1 MRPQYVGY
9 IRAARGQRLTGN
21 RAIIESEPSTRT
33 DAETWLNSM
42 LESCVEEG
50 AVVAEAGTR
59 KYEPKTK
66 TRRARKT
73 GKSSKETG
81 HSAENETE
89 TRFGPDHEA
98 LLAEKAQPRRR
109 SRARPAHRKTD
120 HAASA
125 RAHAK

>member
-9 IRAARGQRLTGN
+9 IRAARGKRLTGN
-21 RAIIESEPSTRT
+21 RAFIESEPSTRT

-66 TRRARKT
+66 TRRTRKT
-73 GKSSKETG
+73 GQSSKEIG
-81 HSAENETE
+81 QSAENETE
-89 TRFGPDHEA
+89 TSPET
-98 LLAEKAQPRRR
+98 EAQPRRR
-109 SRARPAHRKTD
+109 SRARPAHRKAD
-120 HAASA
+120 HAAPA